1 MTSEQ
6 AKAAHE
12 AAFKYAQNKC
22 LTLVSSASNIVEER
36 RSPNSTPSSTT
47 PRQADTGSPQGG
59 KKQTKSQNTTV
70 DLGGSES
77 DGGDDVYDEATD
89 FGIDKN
95 IARAALTALG
105 SDSMFLAGS
114 RDEHKGAKGGSGRK
128 VKKKLSEMDED
139 ERLLASEE
147 AKNLTS
153 RQRRQLRNRVSA
165 RHFRLR
171 RKEYISHLES
181 LVVNM
186 TAKINRLERSVGE
199 FKEEREQLK
208 LAMGQAQQGQ
218 VSMMSHLVQD
228 HKVDLYPPANMGMP
242 VMGVE
247 DPVQQQLV
255 NGFVPNFVVQDVQYT
270 HTIPQQQFQLSQRMP
285 TLLGMPSP
293 DDLGG
298 QSTASNTGLDKSP
311 LQVHNTPAIG
321 YHTASSSPYS
331 SSRSVQ
337 NVELADSKP
346 GKGVTNPQTAESI
359 RMKPSVVNLLP
370 MYPGISPNLAVP
382 PEVEAQVVGGVHNV
396 FDQNM
401 GWQVEYGDFHQ
412 LHNGN
417 METMEGGDGLIRVP
431 HTQIYRS
438 TLPRLE
444 AQLGKRKDKA
454 ESEESESESEGPEP
468 EPPATGE
475 LSSPDSLSLMA
486 AEAIFKRLDLRM
498 AQLKV

>member
-12 AAFKYAQNKC
+12 AALKYAQNKC
-22 LTLVSSASNIVEER
+22 LTLVSSASNMVEER
-36 RSPNSTPSSTT
+36 RSPNSATST

-59 KKQTKSQNTTV
+59 KKQNKTQNTSA

-208 LAMGQAQQGQ
+208 LAMGQAQSQ
-218 VSMMSHLVQD
+218 VPMMPHMVQD
-228 HKVDLYPPANMGMP
+228 HKVDLYPQANMGMP

-247 DPVQQQLV
+247 TQAQQPLV
-255 NGFVPNFVVQDVQYT
+255 NGFMPNFVVQDVQYA
-270 HTIPQQQFQLSQRMP
+270 HGIPQQQFQMSQPMP
-285 TLLGMPSP
+285 SLLGMPSP
-293 DDLGG
+293 DEVAG
-298 QSTASNTGLDKSP
+298 QSTALNPGLDKSP
-311 LQVHNTPAIG
+311 LHVNNTPAAS
-321 YHTASSSPYS
+321 YPPASSTPYS
-331 SSRSVQ
+331 SSRTVQ
-337 NVELADSKP
+337 NVGPADSKT
-346 GKGVTNPQTAESI
+346 GKGVTIPQTAESI
-359 RMKPSVVNLLP
+359 RMKPNVVNLLP
-370 MYPGISPNLAVP
+370 MYPGISPNMAVP
-382 PEVEAQVVGGVHNV
+382 PEVEGQVVGGVYNTY
-396 FDQNM
+396 DQNL
-401 GWQVEYGDFHQ
+401 GWQVEYGDYHQ

-417 METMEGGDGLIRVP
+417 MEPMEGGDGLIRVP

-444 AQLGKRKDKA
+444 EQLSKRKDKA
-454 ESEESESESEGPEP
+454 ESEESESESEAAEP
-468 EPPATGE
+468 EPLVTDE
-475 LSSPDSLSLMA
+475 SSSPDSSLSLMA